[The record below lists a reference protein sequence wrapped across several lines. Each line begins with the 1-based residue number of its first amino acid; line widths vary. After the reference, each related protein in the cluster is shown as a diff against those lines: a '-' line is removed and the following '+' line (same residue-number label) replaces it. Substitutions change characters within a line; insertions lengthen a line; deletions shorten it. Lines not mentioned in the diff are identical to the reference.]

1 MAKER
6 VELDPEQ
13 WNQITQI
20 LATAPIPWQVSN
32 PLLVA
37 LSAQL
42 QALRAAQQGG
52 HLNGAFSAERS
63 ATGETA
69 AGSNPGAPIQTP
81 GSPSGEQGR

>member
-42 QALRAAQQGG
+42 QLQRQTAGAMP
-52 HLNGAFSAERS
+52 NGSLDPQRS
-63 ATGETA
+63 ATGEA
-69 AGSNPGAPIQTP
+69 AGSGAATAHA
-81 GSPSGEQGR
+81 GEARTRGGGEER